1 MVALPGRGRGPAAVV
16 AVEGEGMATVAMVEE
31 DGAGARCA
39 VVEGAVRWR
48 RRRLEVGDDPDKWG
62 PPARERE
69 RRERE

>member
-1 MVALPGRGRGPAAVV
+1 MVALPGRGRGAAAVV
-16 AVEGEGMATVAMVEE
+16 VVEGEGMAAVAMGEE
-31 DGAGARCA
+31 DGAGAGCA

-48 RRRLEVGDDPDKWG
+48 QRLEVGDDPDRWG